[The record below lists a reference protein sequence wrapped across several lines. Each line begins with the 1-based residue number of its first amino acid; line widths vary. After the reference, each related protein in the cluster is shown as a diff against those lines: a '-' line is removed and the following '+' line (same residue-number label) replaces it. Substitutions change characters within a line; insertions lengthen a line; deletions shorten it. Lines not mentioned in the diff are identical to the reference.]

1 MPITPKHRLRRF
13 HAGRPA
19 YERVAAKENLSMAK
33 AVGLMSPSA
42 ARDVVDDV
50 NEENAFINRAQTS
63 FKRDMMYRKKGE
75 GLGYSRPGDTKHKA
89 QLKARMARM
98 SGFKKKMFGKAY
110 NTYDPNNRYKRMNP
124 VVKAY
129 SNIHRSDYDT
139 YTKNQMYNGQQS

>member
-1 MPITPKHRLRRF
+1 
-13 HAGRPA
+13 
-19 YERVAAKENLSMAK
+19 MAK

-75 GLGYSRPGDTKHKA
+75 ALGYSRPGDSRHKT
-89 QLKARMARM
+89 QLKAKMNRM
-98 SGFKKKMFGKAY
+98 SGFKRKMLGKAY

-129 SNIHRSDYDT
+129 SNFHKSDYDT
-139 YTKNQMYNGQQS
+139 YIQHQMYNGQQS